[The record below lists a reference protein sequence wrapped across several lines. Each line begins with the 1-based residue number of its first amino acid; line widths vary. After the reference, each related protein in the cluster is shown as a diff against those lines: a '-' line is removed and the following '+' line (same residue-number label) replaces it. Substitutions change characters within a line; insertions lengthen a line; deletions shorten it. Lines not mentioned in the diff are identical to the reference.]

1 MQISFLRKGK
11 NYISIEKKKKIENC
25 KELNLKC
32 GQFT

>member
-11 NYISIEKKKKIENC
+11 IIFQLKKKKIENC

>member
-11 NYISIEKKKKIENC
+11 NYISIEKKKIENC

-32 GQFT
+32 EQFT